1 MRIFA
6 IIAACVVTLALAP
19 VAAARDVAMPVRV
32 RAGDQFTVTVT
43 DRNSFGAGE
52 QQIGFATTVVWAL
65 DVLEAGRSG
74 GRWRWTP
81 VSVHFDSIPRVAGVD
96 EEGDAEAAL
105 ASLDPEALSE
115 GMSAFLRIAADI
127 GFECRVDSTGR
138 CLALSNWPAWRSRY
152 ENAALMIDAFARMA
166 QTSEAREAQA
176 DGPGRRGRS
185 SGAKSPLP
193 TTVQRDV
200 DWGVFRGPVLQSLAA
215 VIDGVDERAAA
226 FAMAGLHPLSALQ
239 GRTLAVGRASPFVE
253 EWAMPFGASPI
264 RVSGATTLESV
275 TGGVAIVRRQAELDG
290 ESARA
295 AVRAAASYLVESV
308 MTPLTALSSGRADA
322 PDAAVLRAGLD
333 AFTPLL
339 DVSFSET
346 TRGEVELRSG
356 LARAAVTEYR
366 WRLAL
371 PRMGGGG
378 AARKA
383 SAATEDEGAAITGSG
398 SYTIRL
404 TPGAP
409 ATPRLPRPNDP
420 PNRK

>member
-1 MRIFA
+1 
-6 IIAACVVTLALAP
+6 
-19 VAAARDVAMPVRV
+19 MPVRV
-32 RAGDQFTVTVT
+32 RTGDQFTVTVT
-43 DRNSFGAGE
+43 DRNSLGAGE
-52 QQIGFATTVVWAL
+52 QQIEYGTTVVWAL
-65 DVLEAGRSG
+65 DILEAGRRE

-81 VSVHFDSIPRVAGVD
+81 VSVRFDSIPRVAGAAA
-96 EEGDAEAAL
+96 EQGDAGAAL
-105 ASLDPEALSE
+105 AGLDTVALSE

-166 QTSEAREAQA
+166 QTSEAGEAQA
-176 DGPGRRGRS
+176 HGPGRRGHS
-185 SGAKSPLP
+185 SGAKSSLP
-193 TTVQRDV
+193 TAVQRDV
-200 DWGVFRGPVLQSLAA
+200 DWRALRGPALQSLAA

-239 GRTLAVGRASPFVE
+239 GRTLAIGRASPFVE

-275 TGGVAIVRRQAELDG
+275 AGGVAIVRRQAELDG

-308 MTPLTALSSGRADA
+308 LTPLASLPGGRADA
-322 PDAAVLRAGLD
+322 PDAAALRAGLD

-339 DVSFSET
+339 DVSFSEA

-371 PRMGGGG
+371 PQRSSEG
-378 AARKA
+378 AATKTN
-383 SAATEDEGAAITGSG
+383 AAAEDERAAITGSG

-409 ATPRLPRPNDP
+409 ATPRLPRPDDP
-420 PNRK
+420 ANRKR